1 MVLDLQGGDWVAGV
15 GFKIEEG
22 LGLGVGD
29 SDGFCDAGVDGLF
42 ERFPGFAQGNVFQGD
57 GGVGCVLPPCL
68 FPREISSGDPFP
80 CLMSGLMGDVQGILA
95 SPVRRI

>member
-15 GFKIEEG
+15 GLKIEEG

-42 ERFPGFAQGNVFQGD
+42 ERFPSRRLPAFALLSLRRSITPTTLPMNVLG
-57 GGVGCVLPPCL
+57 
-68 FPREISSGDPFP
+68 
-80 CLMSGLMGDVQGILA
+80 
-95 SPVRRI
+95 